1 MAMLAERAI
10 TSIRQR
16 WGGPPLQVT
25 MNGRAYQIGDGEP
38 RTVVT
43 LNRPAILLRLLANP
57 SLVFGEAYMSGE
69 LEVDGS
75 LMDLLEGAHRSF
87 PNTSSGL
94 LGRALESATPRAW
107 DRRRAIAD
115 AQHHYDLGNDFY
127 QLWLD
132 ETLTYSCACFLRE
145 SDALA
150 TAQRQKLEMLC
161 RKARLEPGQHLLDIG
176 CGWGSLLWHAV
187 RHHGVQATGVT
198 PSNEQAYYIEQQ
210 AKQDGLGDRI
220 QVIRG
225 DWRDV
230 TGTFD
235 RIISVGMF
243 EHVGRPNYR
252 PFLQCWHELLAHGGL
267 SVLHTIGQMTPRPP
281 DPWIRR
287 YIFPGGYLPALEQ
300 IVSAAAEAGL
310 WIADIENLRRHY
322 ARTLACWSANF
333 QTVRDE
339 VVAMHGER
347 FARMWWLYLQSA
359 EAAFR
364 WGNLHLWQV
373 VIGKDDQ
380 APWPLDREI
389 RLAEDGP

>member
-1 MAMLAERAI
+1 MLAERAI

-69 LEVDGS
+69 IEVDGS

-94 LGRALESATPRAW
+94 LGRALESAMPRAW

-198 PSNEQAYYIEQQ
+198 PSNEQADYIEQQ

-252 PFLQCWHELLAHGGL
+252 PFLQCWHELLADGGL

-300 IVSAAAEAGL
+300 IVSVAAEAGL

-322 ARTLACWSANF
+322 ARTLACWSANY
-333 QTVRDE
+333 QAARDE

-347 FARMWWLYLQSA
+347 
-359 EAAFR
+359 
-364 WGNLHLWQV
+364 
-373 VIGKDDQ
+373 
-380 APWPLDREI
+380 EI
-389 RLAEDGP
+389 RIAEDGP